1 MNRPGRWISL
11 LPILALVPRLGLVIV
26 AADRQ
31 PVAPETRAA
40 LLWTSSAALAVLVGL
55 AEVYIGS
62 AVVSRRHGGLAAVW
76 VAITV
81 LLNALIVPLSLSGLE
96 AAPLWVILGSRWTEA
111 AWSAG
116 LGLLSTL
123 CVCGCLWADVVS
135 EGSGLAERYE
145 AHLLGRISDLEAQ
158 RDALRAQVESAPSA
172 ASAAQPAP
180 RHSACRFCGYW
191 SADQRQVAGHI
202 THCQRR
208 AARSR
213 ALATEAAGRT
223 SARSD
228 RNSRHGLD
236 HLGSANDE
244 SQSPEGP

>member
-1 MNRPGRWISL
+1 
-11 LPILALVPRLGLVIV
+11 V
-26 AADRQ
+26 
-31 PVAPETRAA
+31 
-40 LLWTSSAALAVLVGL
+40 
-55 AEVYIGS
+55 
-62 AVVSRRHGGLAAVW
+62 VW

-158 RDALRAQVESAPSA
+158 RDALRAQVESAPSGLSVAPADASSA
-172 ASAAQPAP
+172 ASAAPNAASVASNAASPAP
-180 RHSACRFCGYW
+180 RHSACHLCGFW
-191 SADQRQVAGHI
+191 SANQRQVAGHI
-202 THCQRR
+202 AQCRRR
-208 AARSR
+208 AERST
-213 ALATEAAGRT
+213 ALTGEMLEVP
-223 SARSD
+223 SS
-228 RNSRHGLD
+228 
-236 HLGSANDE
+236 GSV
-244 SQSPEGP
+244 